1 MIEIEDVDVYG
12 WQAAIRGMRNS
23 WNSWEDSDSFFHVGA
38 MPGKPTCA
46 EIGQNDLALT
56 KKLAAAGSDERKF
69 MRMITVTADV
79 IAPLYWWKE
88 YDTYKI
94 GTVANSCSTMHT
106 VCKKEFSITDF
117 SREHLFSLG
126 YQHYNVL
133 DTEETERIE
142 FQTAS
147 LEILRVIIQALNN
160 YGKLYFETHD
170 KKYCWQIIQLLPS
183 SYNQRRTVQL
193 NYEVLLKIYRARK
206 NHKLDEWKTFCSWI
220 ETLPYMSE
228 FLGGE

>member
-1 MIEIEDVDVYG
+1 MIEIKKVDVYG

-23 WNSWEDSDSFFHVGA
+23 WNSWNGSDSRFHICA
-38 MPGKPTCA
+38 MPGKTTYA
-46 EIGQNDLALT
+46 EIGQNDLALM

-69 MRMITVTADV
+69 MRMITVTADIV
-79 IAPLYWWKE
+79 APLYWWSE

-94 GTVANSCSTMHT
+94 GTVANSCSKMHT
-106 VCKKEFSITDF
+106 IADNDFTLDDF
-117 SREHLFSLG
+117 SHDHLQPFQCCVENYSYENDGVNWMNSIICRLNLLLAF
-126 YQHYNVL
+126 YQKTK
-133 DTEETERIE
+133 DK
-142 FQTAS
+142 
-147 LEILRVIIQALNN
+147 N
-160 YGKLYFETHD
+160 YW
-170 KKYCWQIIQLLPS
+170 WQIIQLLPS

-206 NHKLDEWKTFCSWI
+206 NHKLDEWRTFCSWI

>member
-1 MIEIEDVDVYG
+1 MIEIENVDVYG

-23 WNSWEDSDSFFHVGA
+23 WNSWNDSDSHFRVCA
-38 MPGKPTCA
+38 MPGKTTYA
-46 EIGQNDLALT
+46 EIGQNDLALM

-69 MRMITVTADV
+69 MRMITVTADIV
-79 IAPLYWWKE
+79 APLYWWSE

-94 GTVANSCSTMHT
+94 GTVANSCSKMHT
-106 VCKKEFSITDF
+106 IADNDFTLDDF
-117 SREHLFSLG
+117 SHDHLQPFQCCVENYSYENDGVNWMNSIICRLNLLLAF
-126 YQHYNVL
+126 YQKTK
-133 DTEETERIE
+133 DK
-142 FQTAS
+142 
-147 LEILRVIIQALNN
+147 N
-160 YGKLYFETHD
+160 YW
-170 KKYCWQIIQLLPS
+170 WQIIQLLPS

-206 NHKLDEWKTFCSWI
+206 NHKLDEWRTFCSWI

>member
-1 MIEIEDVDVYG
+1 MIEIENVDVYG

-23 WNSWEDSDSFFHVGA
+23 WNSWNDSDSRFHICA
-38 MPGKPTCA
+38 MPGKTTYA
-46 EIGQNDLALT
+46 EIGSNDLALM

-69 MRMITVTADV
+69 MRMITVTSDV

-94 GTVANSCSTMHT
+94 GTVANSCSTVHT
-106 VCKKEFSITDF
+106 IAKQEFTLDDF
-117 SREHLFSLG
+117 SHEHLFDDAEQG
-126 YQHYNVL
+126 
-133 DTEETERIE
+133 TE
-142 FQTAS
+142 F
-147 LEILRVIIQALNN
+147 LRESKYTIAALNAARKRYLQTKN
-160 YGKLYFETHD
+160 
-170 KKYCWQIIQLLPS
+170 KKYWWQIIQLLPS

-206 NHKLDEWKTFCSWI
+206 NHKLDEWRTFCCWI

>member
-1 MIEIEDVDVYG
+1 MIEIKNVDVYG

-23 WNSWEDSDSFFHVGA
+23 WNSWNDSDSHFRVCA
-38 MPGKPTCA
+38 MPGKTSYA
-46 EIGQNDLALT
+46 EIGQNDLTLT

-79 IAPLYWWKE
+79 VAPLYWWKE

-106 VCKKEFSITDF
+106 IAKRNFELNDF
-117 SREHLFSLG
+117 SYEHLQPF
-126 YQHYNVL
+126 HYC
-133 DTEETERIE
+133 DGIY
-142 FQTAS
+142 S
-147 LEILRVIIQALNN
+147 YEINAEDWLCDIIHHLNLLMECYRKTKDKN
-160 YGKLYFETHD
+160 YW
-170 KKYCWQIIQLLPS
+170 WQIIQLLPS

>member
-1 MIEIEDVDVYG
+1 MIEIKNVDAYG

-23 WNSWEDSDSFFHVGA
+23 WNSCENSDSRFRICT
-38 MPGKPTCA
+38 MPGKITYA

-79 IAPLYWWKE
+79 VAPLYWRSE

-94 GTVANSCSTMHT
+94 GTVANSCSKMHT
-106 VCKKEFSITDF
+106 IADKEFTLDDF
-117 SREHLFSLG
+117 SHEHLFDDAEQG
-126 YQHYNVL
+126 
-133 DTEETERIE
+133 TEFLRE
-142 FQTAS
+142 FKYTTA
-147 LEILRVIIQALNN
+147 ALNAAR
-160 YGKLYFETHD
+160 KRFLQT
-170 KKYCWQIIQLLPS
+170 IQLLPS

-193 NYEVLLKIYRARK
+193 NYEALLKIYRARK
-206 NHKLDEWKTFCSWI
+206 NHKLDEWRTFCSWI